1 MGFKRQK
8 RDEHHIKTHPTLMTY
23 RTTRSAF
30 TRELLSLK
38 GEFLMLLE
46 SRAKRKE
53 PKQVIL
59 PRMKN
64 EKWFFPLYAVKKKES
79 KKVTLSRM
87 NGFRWLFSLYYR

>member
-8 RDEHHIKTHPTLMTY
+8 RGEHHIKTHPTLMTY

-38 GEFLMLLE
+38 GGFLMVLE
-46 SRAKRKE
+46 NRAKR
-53 PKQVIL
+53 
-59 PRMKN
+59 
-64 EKWFFPLYAVKKKES
+64 KES

-87 NGFRWLFSLYYR
+87 NVFRWPFSLYYR